1 MTYYA
6 IYNKYGIRTAGVR
19 EELYMFTSKQ
29 ARDEWVSNNYLDCNS
44 NVVAEAVSRKEA
56 IRRVGKNVSTV
67 SNNPKGGTKNG

>member
-29 ARDEWVSNNYLDCNS
+29 ARDEWVSNNYLDYNN

-56 IRRVGKNVSTV
+56 IRRVSKNALTV
-67 SNNPKGGTKNG
+67 SSNSKGGTKNG

>member
-29 ARDEWVSNNYLDCNS
+29 ARDEWVSNNYLDYNN

-56 IRRVGKNVSTV
+56 IRRVGKNALTV